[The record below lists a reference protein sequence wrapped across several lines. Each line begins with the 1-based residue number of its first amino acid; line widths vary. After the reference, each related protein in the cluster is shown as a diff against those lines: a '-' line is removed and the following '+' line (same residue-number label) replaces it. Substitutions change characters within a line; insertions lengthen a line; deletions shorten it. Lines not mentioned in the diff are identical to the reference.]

1 MDESQQMMPK
11 WQYCLVTSISI
22 NDQMPKT
29 RELVN
34 AHLYPILA
42 SFSVIYFA
50 IQIAPVA
57 ERARKFNDC
66 VETIKTETGQ
76 TMKGVGAVAFCNG
89 ARFADAVILE
99 Q

>member
-1 MDESQQMMPK
+1 MPK
-11 WQYCLVTSISI
+11 KRYYLVIKASIS
-22 NDQMPKT
+22 DHMSKT
-29 RELVN
+29 RELIN

-42 SFSVIYFA
+42 SFAVVYFS
-50 IQIAPVA
+50 IQIAPLA
-57 ERARKFNDC
+57 EHARKFNGC

-76 TMKGVGAVAFCNG
+76 KMKGVGAVAFCNG

>member
-1 MDESQQMMPK
+1 M
-11 WQYCLVTSISI
+11 I
-22 NDQMPKT
+22 NQMPKIS
-29 RELVN
+29 ELIN

-42 SFSVIYFA
+42 SLSVVYFA
-50 IQIAPVA
+50 IQIAPLA
-57 ERARKFNDC
+57 ESARKFNGC

-76 TMKGVGAVAFCNG
+76 TMKGVGEVAFCNG

>member
-1 MDESQQMMPK
+1 
-11 WQYCLVTSISI
+11 
-22 NDQMPKT
+22 MPKT
-29 RELVN
+29 RELIN

-42 SFSVIYFA
+42 LLSVVYLS
-50 IQIAPVA
+50 IQIAPLA
-57 ERARKFNDC
+57 ERARQFNRC

-76 TMKGVGAVAFCNG
+76 TMKGAGAMAFCNG